1 MQTLEFWK
9 HSYFEKKELL
19 DSRFQEVCARDFYRD
34 LFPEGSLEKKGDL
47 SSTGKGNIIASS
59 IKKDERNG
67 TKSWIVTDDLEDL
80 CHVEGVEFG
89 LIAPVSWFGKTHRKI
104 NAHELF
110 AFAIDIDYV
119 DWQRLKNL
127 LKQFVEN
134 IQPTPNYL
142 VSSGKGVHLY
152 YFLEKPIP
160 LYHNLEKMLSQLK
173 KDLIRRIWTDT
184 VSLKPDN
191 PDITGIF
198 QGFRCVGCLSKL
210 GEGFPVRA
218 WKLSDARFTLE
229 KLQSYCPYSTVD
241 VSILHTKPEWKPK
254 PLRIPLEECR
264 TLFPDWYNRKI
275 LRQQSKPVI
284 WHNDAR
290 LYEWWK
296 RKILKE
302 AKTGGRYFALIALC
316 AFGRKCGIDDDV
328 IKKDAWSFLEHL
340 ERLTDDETNHFTDT
354 DIKDALESLSNPEL
368 ALTTRQW
375 LSDHSKIAIT
385 PNKRNGRTR
394 SENLQIARF
403 IRDFNQN
410 KNGTKW
416 NGRKSAQQTFERYYL
431 YIDGANCKEFC
442 EKTGLK
448 KSVWYKYKKIYDERM
463 NGPASKTPQK

>member
-1 MQTLEFWK
+1 MQTLSFWK
-9 HSYFEKKELL
+9 KSYFEKKELL
-19 DSRFQEVCARDFYRD
+19 DSRFQEVSAFDFYRD
-34 LFPEGSLEKKGDL
+34 LFPKGSLQQKGD
-47 SSTGKGNIIASS
+47 SVSNGKGNIIASS
-59 IKKDERNG
+59 IKKDDRNG
-67 TKSWIVTDDLEDL
+67 TKSWIVTDDLEGL
-80 CHVEGVEFG
+80 SHVQGVEFG
-89 LIAPVSWFGKTHRKI
+89 LIAPVTWFGRTHRKL

-127 LKQFVEN
+127 LKQFSED

-152 YFLEKPIP
+152 YFLETPIP
-160 LYHNLEKMLSQLK
+160 IYHNLEKMLSQLK
-173 KDLIRRIWTDT
+173 KDLIRRIWTDS

-218 WKLSDARFTLE
+218 WKISDARFTLE
-229 KLQSYCPYSTVD
+229 KLQSYCPYSKVD

-264 TLFPDWYNRKI
+264 ILFPDWYNRKI
-275 LRQQSKPVI
+275 LRQLGKPII

-296 RKILKE
+296 RKIASE

-316 AFGRKCGIDDDV
+316 AFGRKCGIDDKV
-328 IKKDAWSFLEHL
+328 IKKDAWSFLDDL
-340 ERLTDDETNHFTDT
+340 ERLTDDETNHFTST
-354 DIKDALESLSNPEL
+354 DINDALESLDNPEL
-368 ALTTRQW
+368 ARTTRQW
-375 LSDHSKIAIT
+375 LSDHSKIEIT

-394 SENLQIARF
+394 AENLEIARF

-416 NGRKSAQQTFERYYL
+416 NGRKSAQEQFEHYYL
-431 YIDGANCKEFC
+431 YVDGANCKEFC

-448 KSVWYKYKKIYDERM
+448 KSTWYKYKKICDERR
-463 NGPASKTPQK
+463 ASKTRKI